1 MGMGYNKPV
10 ATKANL
16 SKKQSVVA
24 LSVSTMWSKV
34 FGFFREMLTAF
45 YFGAGVIKDAFNVSQ
60 AIPSRI
66 GSAFFGA
73 INSSLVPYLIHL
85 RTDEG
90 EEAFW
95 RAYSSIYRWLVT
107 LLLVFTAFMMI
118 LPQPFIAI
126 LAPGFYKD
134 PQRLSL
140 TVFFIRFTAL
150 IFLFQVLS
158 SMQITLLQI
167 FENFLPQIGINLFAS
182 ASGVLV
188 LALAG
193 ILHGATP
200 TTLALSALTTG
211 FVTFGIAYYTALP
224 YKANFKPSGLW
235 NEYVSDYLKFL
246 LPVLAGQVIVISF
259 TLVDQLMASFL
270 PVGNISALNYASL
283 LYNLPIT
290 LFAGPITS
298 VLYPAISNASANMDW
313 SEQARTVGRGIQ
325 LIWLIVLPSAVGL
338 AALSLPI
345 VKLVYMR
352 GAFDITAATLTSGA
366 LFFYALG
373 VPFLGVQSLLAMVF
387 LAEKD
392 NITPLK
398 RNIFGIALNAFLNYF
413 FGIRLHMN
421 AAGFAIGTAIS
432 WTILC
437 LWLYVSWAHRHNIRI
452 WNILK
457 ALWKSTAASLLM
469 LGVILLWQRYLPYE
483 GLHLILLIAAAALV
497 YFASLLL
504 LRDENMK
511 DLTKQALNKVRS
523 YLKR

>member
-10 ATKANL
+10 AIKVNL

-45 YFGAGVIKDAFNVSQ
+45 YFGAGVVKDAFNVSQ

-95 RAYSSIYRWLVT
+95 KAYYSIYRWLVT
-107 LLLVFTAFMMI
+107 LLLVFTALMMI

-126 LAPGFYKD
+126 LAPGFYND

-140 TVFFIRFTAL
+140 TMFFIRFTAL

-167 FENFLPQIGINLFAS
+167 FENFLPQIGINLFSS

-193 ILHGATP
+193 VLHGATP
-200 TTLALSALTTG
+200 TTLAISALTTG
-211 FVTFGIAYYTALP
+211 FVTFGIAYWTALP
-224 YKANFKPSGLW
+224 YKANLKSSGLW
-235 NEYVSDYLKFL
+235 NKYVSDYLKFL

-259 TLVDQLMASFL
+259 TLVDQLIASFL

-290 LFAGPITS
+290 LFAVPITS
-298 VLYPAISNASANMDW
+298 VLYPTISNASANMDW

-338 AALSLPI
+338 ATLSLPI

-366 LFFYALG
+366 LLFYALG
-373 VPFLGVQSLLAMVF
+373 IPFLGVQNLLAMVF

-398 RNIFGIALNAFLNYF
+398 RNIFGIALNAFLDYL

-432 WTILC
+432 WTVLC

-452 WNILK
+452 WDILK

-469 LGVILLWQRYLPYE
+469 LGVILLWQCYLPFE
-483 GLHLILLIAAAALV
+483 GLHLILLILVAALA
-497 YFASLLL
+497 YFGGLLL
-504 LRDENMK
+504 LKDENIQ
-511 DLTKQALNKVRS
+511 DLVGMALNTIKKHTR
-523 YLKR
+523 R

>member
-1 MGMGYNKPV
+1 MRYNKSV
-10 ATKANL
+10 APKLNL

-34 FGFFREMLTAF
+34 FGFLREMLTAF
-45 YFGAGVIKDAFNVSQ
+45 YFGAGVVKDAFNVSQ
-60 AIPSRI
+60 AIPTRI

-73 INSSLVPYLIHL
+73 IKRSLLPYLIHV
-85 RTDEG
+85 RNQGG

-95 RAYSSIYRWLVT
+95 KAYSSIYRWLVT
-107 LLLVFTAFMMI
+107 LLLLFTALMMI
-118 LPQPFIAI
+118 APQPFIAI
-126 LAPGFYKD
+126 LAPGFYND

-193 ILHGATP
+193 ALHGATP
-200 TTLALSALTTG
+200 TALALSALTAG
-211 FVTFGIAYYTALP
+211 FATFAIAYYMSLP
-224 YKANFKPSGLW
+224 YRANLKPSGLW
-235 NEYVSDYLKFL
+235 NKYVSDYLKFL
-246 LPVLAGQVIVISF
+246 LPILAGQVIIISF

-290 LFAGPITS
+290 LFAVPITS
-298 VLYPAISNASANMDW
+298 VLYPAISSASAKMDW
-313 SEQARTVGRGIQ
+313 PEQAGAVSRGIQ

-338 AALSLPI
+338 ASLALPI

-352 GAFDITAATLTSGA
+352 GAFDIAAVTLTSGA
-366 LFFYALG
+366 LLFYALG
-373 VPFLGVQSLLAMVF
+373 VPFLGLQNLLAIVF
-387 LAEKD
+387 LSEKD

-398 RNIFGIALNAFLNYF
+398 RNIFGIVLNAFLNYF

-432 WTILC
+432 WTVLC
-437 LWLYVSWAHRHNIRI
+437 LWLYLSWAGRHQIQTLGI
-452 WNILK
+452 IK
-457 ALWKSTAASLLM
+457 ALWKSTAAAVLL
-469 LGVILLWQRYLPYE
+469 LLVILVWKLYLPYE
-483 GLHLILLIAAAALV
+483 GLHLIVLIVVAALV
-497 YFASLLL
+497 YFAGLLL
-504 LRDENMK
+504 LKDENMQV
-511 DLTKQALNKVRS
+511 LTKQAINKIR
-523 YLKR
+523 KRLSS

>member
-1 MGMGYNKPV
+1 MRYNKPV
-10 ATKANL
+10 APKLKL
-16 SKKQSVVA
+16 SKKQSVVV

-34 FGFFREMLTAF
+34 FGFLREMLTAF
-45 YFGAGVIKDAFNVSQ
+45 YFGAGVVKDAFNVSQ
-60 AIPSRI
+60 AIPTRI

-73 INSSLVPYLIHL
+73 VNSSLLPYLIHL
-85 RTDEG
+85 RSEEG

-95 RAYSSIYRWLVT
+95 KAYSSIYRWLVT
-107 LLLVFTAFMMI
+107 LLLVFTALMMI

-140 TVFFIRFTAL
+140 TMFFIRFTAL

-200 TTLALSALTTG
+200 TMLAISALTTG
-211 FVTFGIAYYTALP
+211 FVTFAIAYYMSLP
-224 YKANFKPSGLW
+224 YRASFKPSGLW
-235 NEYVSDYLKFL
+235 NKYVSDYLKFL

-290 LFAGPITS
+290 LFAVPITS

-313 SEQARTVGRGIQ
+313 SQQARTVGRGIQ
-325 LIWLIVLPSAVGL
+325 LIWLIVLPSAAGL
-338 AALSLPI
+338 ATLSLPI

-366 LFFYALG
+366 LLFYALG
-373 VPFLGVQSLLAMVF
+373 IPFLGVQNLLAMVF

-421 AAGFAIGTAIS
+421 ASGFAIGTAMS

-437 LWLYVSWAHRHNIRI
+437 LWLYMSWARRHEIRVWSI
-452 WNILK
+452 VTS
-457 ALWKSTAASLLM
+457 LWKSTAGSLLM
-469 LGVILLWQRYLPYE
+469 LATILFWKQHLPYE
-483 GLHLILLIAAAALV
+483 GLHLVLLIAVAALA
-497 YFASLLL
+497 YFVGLLL
-504 LRDENMK
+504 LRDENMF
-511 DLTKQALNKVRS
+511 DLTKQAINKIR
-523 YLKR
+523 KRFNP

>member
-1 MGMGYNKPV
+1 MRYNKPV
-10 ATKANL
+10 APKLKL

-45 YFGAGVIKDAFNVSQ
+45 YFGAGVVKDAFNVSQ
-60 AIPSRI
+60 AIPTRI

-95 RAYSSIYRWLVT
+95 KAYSSIYRWLVT
-107 LLLVFTAFMMI
+107 LLLIFTALMMI

-134 PQRLSL
+134 PQRLNL
-140 TVFFIRFTAL
+140 TMFFIRFTAL

-167 FENFLPQIGINLFAS
+167 FENFMPQIGINLFAS

-193 ILHGATP
+193 VLHGATP

-211 FVTFGIAYYTALP
+211 FVTFAIAYYMSLP
-224 YKANFKPSGLW
+224 YRTNFKPSGLW

-290 LFAGPITS
+290 LFAVPITS
-298 VLYPAISNASANMDW
+298 VLYPAISNASAIVDW
-313 SEQARTVGRGIQ
+313 SEQARTVSRGVQ

-338 AALSLPI
+338 ATLSLPI
-345 VKLVYMR
+345 VKLIYMR

-366 LFFYALG
+366 LLFYSLG
-373 VPFLGVQSLLAMVF
+373 IPFLGLQNLLAMVF

-398 RNIFGIALNAFLNYF
+398 RNIFGIALNAFLNYL

-437 LWLYVSWAHRHNIRI
+437 LWLYVSWARRHQIRTWSI
-452 WNILK
+452 VSS
-457 ALWKSTAASLLM
+457 LWKSTVGAFLM
-469 LGVILLWQRYLPYE
+469 LGVILLWQRYFPYE
-483 GLHLILLIAAAALV
+483 GLHLILLIVVAALV

-511 DLTKQALNKVRS
+511 DLTKQTINKLRQ